1 MTQKTKKDNRLR
13 LLALFGMIVFVVGV
27 RTHFISPEQTATTIS
42 TSDEKMFAIVPHFAI
57 QPKTIGNFYAF
68 LKTTYNITKQEAVNI
83 VLISPDHFNI
93 LTGNIAQFCVPRIC
107 YQWTCISSQ
116 KQALPWLSCI
126 YEQNTTEHGLWSEF
140 SFIKQTFP
148 QAKVYPIII
157 RPRKF
162 INDEQLIK
170 TLQAHKFSW
179 KTIFI
184 ASVDFSHYTD
194 EDFAL
199 LHDKK
204 SFYVLNNAVDAKEYQ
219 SIEVD
224 CPSCLYVVNKLAQQQ
239 AQYPRL
245 YLRDSSST
253 IAGKNLWVNN
263 TSRQFIYYSWVK
275 LADNG
280 FTLAFFGDLIFD
292 RQVAT
297 ALSGD
302 QKIKEQFKTFFQNE
316 DTTLNPNTYP
326 HRKLFGIDVVWLNL
340 ETPVVSNSTFCQFS
354 HKEVSFCS
362 STTILPYLNSLWFT
376 LVNMANNHSLDW
388 GIQAHQE
395 TIKELQANNLLPIGY
410 IRSSTYFEKNYEY
423 KTTVRGIKVAR
434 EGFDFTITPRSLF
447 ETYCNI
453 LKKNKTDGYINVVP
467 VHRGLE
473 YQTTHSASQESLAKQ
488 LIDCWAN
495 IIIGHHPH
503 VVQDIWRYQG
513 KPIIYSLWN
522 FLFDMHV
529 PNTETWAYVLI
540 DYNATKKYFSV
551 TTGSINATVK

>member
-1 MTQKTKKDNRLR
+1 MTKKHIWIFPLV
-13 LLALFGMIVFVVGV
+13 GICIFVVVILSRIFGD
-27 RTHFISPEQTATTIS
+27 ATKKIQH
-42 TSDEKMFAIVPHFAI
+42 SDSSQQEYFAIIPHFTI
-57 QPKTIGNFYAF
+57 QPKTIETFYQF
-68 LKTTYNITKQEAVNI
+68 LQTTYQLKKNEAINI

-93 LTGNIAQFCVPRIC
+93 MTGNIAQFCVPKIC
-107 YQWTCISSQ
+107 YKGTCITSQ

-170 TLQAHKFSW
+170 TLQTYKFPG

-204 SFYVLNNAVDAKEYQ
+204 SFYVLNNTGDATAYQ
-219 SIEVD
+219 SMEVD

-239 AQYPRL
+239 TQYPRL

-275 LADNG
+275 LADNW

-302 QKIKEQFKTFFQNE
+302 QKIRGQFKTFFQNE
-316 DTTLNPNTYP
+316 DSTLAPSTYP
-326 HRKLFGIDVVWLNL
+326 HRKLFGIDFVWLNL
-340 ETPVVSNSTFCQFS
+340 ETPVVSDPAFCQFS

-362 STTILPYLNSLWFT
+362 SNIILPYISSLWFT
-376 LVNMANNHSLDW
+376 MVNIANNHSLDW

-395 TIKELQANNLLPIGY
+395 TIKELQANNIVPIGY
-410 IRSSTYFEKNYEY
+410 MRSSTYFEKNYEY

-434 EGFDFTITPRSLF
+434 EGFDFTITLRNLF
-447 ETYCNI
+447 ETYCGI
-453 LKKNKTDGYINVVP
+453 LEKNKTNGYINVVA

-488 LIDCWAN
+488 LIDCWAD

-503 VVQDIWRYQG
+503 VVQDIWRYQD

-522 FLFDMHV
+522 FLFDMHT
-529 PNTETWAYVLI
+529 PETTTGAYVLI

-551 TTGSINATVK
+551 TTGTINATVQ

>member
-1 MTQKTKKDNRLR
+1 MTSSPQKHHRLWFIA
-13 LLALFGMIVFVVGV
+13 LLAMTVFVVGCLHYSSD
-27 RTHFISPEQTATTIS
+27 TSTPSSKQQTV
-42 TSDEKMFAIVPHFAI
+42 FAIIPHFTI
-57 QPKTIGNFYAF
+57 QPKTISTFYKF
-68 LKTTYNITKQEAVNI
+68 LKTTYHITKQEQVQI
-83 VLISPDHFNI
+83 MLISPDHFNAI
-93 LTGNIAQFCVPRIC
+93 TGNMAQLCAPKLCFQWSCV
-107 YQWTCISSQ
+107 TST
-116 KQALPWLSCI
+116 KQALSWLSCI
-126 YEQNTTEHGLWSEF
+126 YGQQTKEHGLWSAF
-140 SFIKQTFP
+140 SFIQQTFP

-157 RPRKF
+157 KPRKF
-162 INDEQLIK
+162 LDDEQLIA
-170 TLQAHKFSW
+170 TIQAQKGKW
-179 KTIFI
+179 TTMVI

-199 LHDKK
+199 LHDTK
-204 SFYVLNNAVDAKEYQ
+204 SFYVLNNSLDSKAYSELEA
-219 SIEVD
+219 D

-253 IAGKNLWVNN
+253 IAGKNLWINN

-275 LADNG
+275 QADNG

-297 ALSGD
+297 ALSGA
-302 QKIKEQFKTFFQNE
+302 QNIKEQFATFFQSE
-316 DTTLNPNTYP
+316 DSSKPLATNI
-326 HRKLFGIDVVWLNL
+326 HRKLFGIDFVGLNL
-340 ETPVVSNSTFCQFS
+340 ETPVVSDPSSCQFS

-362 STTILPYLNSLWFT
+362 SNTILPYIRNLWFT
-376 LVNMANNHSLDW
+376 IANVANNHSLDW
-388 GIQAHQE
+388 GIQAHLE
-395 TIKELQANNLLPIGY
+395 TIQQIQANTMTAIGY
-410 IRSSTYFEKNYEY
+410 VRSGKYFEKNYEY
-423 KTTVRGIKVAR
+423 KTTIRGIKVAR
-434 EGFDFTITPRSLF
+434 EGFDFTITPRNLF
-447 ETYCNI
+447 ENYCSI
-453 LKKNKTDGYINVVP
+453 LQKNKTDGYTNVTS

-488 LIDCWAN
+488 LIDCWAD

-529 PNTETWAYVLI
+529 PNTETWGYVLI